1 MSHIVSEDFH
11 SEMLSKDIIKKL
23 KSQLWI
29 KNVLLLSHN
38 EMHICKDMNIML
50 NEHKKGRKVDFV
62 LQPYCKNII
71 VKIYDFLIGQIKTHF
86 EKYTIII
93 SDLKKIILIIK
104 EMLIMDALHNFAIEE

>member
-50 NEHKKGRKVDFV
+50 NEHKKGRKIDFV
-62 LQPYCKNII
+62 LTFNKR
-71 VKIYDFLIGQIKTHF
+71 K
-86 EKYTIII
+86 
-93 SDLKKIILIIK
+93 
-104 EMLIMDALHNFAIEE
+104 